1 MQVLACNRLCVGKA
15 HIHTGMYIQAI
26 LTTRTIQPHSY
37 NRPRQKRRF
46 LASSSSNNKNNI
58 GYVTRGQLLQQS
70 KAPTKEKS
78 PPSEKK
84 KKSKDFPVSLF
95 TSHIELLMR
104 SITRQKTLPTWV
116 VSPIIQLTGN
126 PLCHHHNPSTEPCT
140 P

>member
-1 MQVLACNRLCVGKA
+1 VQVLASNRLCAGKA
-15 HIHTGMYIQAI
+15 RIHTGMYIQAI

-37 NRPRQKRRF
+37 DRPLQKRCF
-46 LASSSSNNKNNI
+46 LASDNHNN

-70 KAPTKEKS
+70 KAPTKKKS

-84 KKSKDFPVSLF
+84 KKQRLSSLLVY
-95 TSHIELLMR
+95 IELLMR